1 MRTDFIQYQIGIR
14 DVCHRFPISLSCS
27 SMIKNPRSTLSSGGI
42 DHHPKK
48 KKTLTMPNEDKCL
61 AISAKEPLICTD
73 YSKIN
78 RHTAVLHVSLFNGG
92 TRRQKTDG
100 E

>member
-1 MRTDFIQYQIGIR
+1 MDSRI
-14 DVCHRFPISLSCS
+14 CL
-27 SMIKNPRSTLSSGGI
+27 STLQSTYWKIKLKIFFKHLKALCKEHPFKWRHRSS
-42 DHHPKK
+42 PEE

-78 RHTAVLHVSLFNGG
+78 RHTAVLHVALFNGG